1 MAWMKGIKC
10 PSSHLQRASH
20 AAPHLTTGPVS
31 VPATWCVLLGLSW
44 ALSLL
49 AVVFPFC
56 ILHDCGVGF
65 PLRGNIK
72 YTRVFIL

>member
-20 AAPHLTTGPVS
+20 AAPHLTAG
-31 VPATWCVLLGLSW
+31 PATWCVLLGLSW

-49 AVVFPFC
+49 AVVVVLAA
-56 ILHDCGVGF
+56 ILAIRLNH
-65 PLRGNIK
+65 LS
-72 YTRVFIL
+72 